1 MLSEPLQITQKVISA
16 FDTLHIPYLIGGSLA
31 SSVYGTLRSTLDADL
46 IADIKL
52 DDVSQFVTILKN
64 EFYIDSEKI
73 VNAIEDQSNVN
84 IIHINSMF
92 TVDIFIL
99 KHRDFDLNQ
108 MKRRKAKP
116 VGDNPEQ
123 SLYFSSPEDLVL
135 AKLEWYQAGGE
146 VSERQ
151 WRDVVGVLKIQKEQ
165 LDYLYLNHWA
175 KQLNVQYLLDRA
187 LIDVKYNKSSHLQ
200 RVLISRFFHLGL

>member
-64 EFYIDSEKI
+64 EFYIDSEMI
-73 VNAIEDQSNVN
+73 ANAIKDQNSFN

-92 TVDIFIL
+92 KVDIFIL

-108 MKRRKAKP
+108 MKRRKVKP

-123 SLYFSSPEDLVL
+123 SLCFSSPEDLIL
-135 AKLEWYQAGGE
+135 AKLQWYQAGGE

-151 WRDVVGVLKIQKEQ
+151 WQDVLGVLKIQKEQ
-165 LDYLYLNHWA
+165 LDYLYLDHWA
-175 KQLNVQYLLDRA
+175 KQLNIQNLLDRA
-187 LIDVKYNKSSHLQ
+187 LIDAK
-200 RVLISRFFHLGL
+200 I